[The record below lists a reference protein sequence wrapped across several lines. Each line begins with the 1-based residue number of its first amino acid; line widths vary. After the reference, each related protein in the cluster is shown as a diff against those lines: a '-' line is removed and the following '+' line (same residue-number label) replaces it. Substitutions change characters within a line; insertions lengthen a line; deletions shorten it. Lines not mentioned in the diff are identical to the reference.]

1 MPNNLVVCGGTFD
14 HFHKGHKKFLN
25 YALSLSRR
33 LIVGL
38 TSDDYIKSAKYNP
51 SASLRARAQSA
62 KLIEDYKIR
71 EKSVKEFLVQKKVQD
86 KTEIIKINDLFG
98 PTLDKNLPIDAIVVS
113 QDSKKG
119 AEIINQK
126 RKELGLKD
134 LNILV
139 APPVYGEDRNIISS
153 EKIRKGEI
161 DRMGKL
167 YVREEWLSKDFQL
180 TEDLRREFQKPF
192 GDLLLN
198 ARSLSKDRE
207 RLIITVGDVTAKT
220 FNDLSLEQNLSVI
233 DFKVGRI
240 KKFANI
246 QELGFAGAEVIF
258 NVDNPPGFI
267 TSHTL
272 RKLIE
277 IFKLGLREKTI
288 LQINGEED
296 LAVLPIVLI
305 APLGTFIFYGQPH
318 EGLVKVIISE
328 DSKNKAYNLFLKLKS
343 V

>member
-1 MPNNLVVCGGTFD
+1 MSNNLVVCGGTFD
-14 HFHKGHKKFLN
+14 HFHKGHEEFLRYVFSVGKKILVGVTSDQYVRSSKLETRSLMETESFEKRKQEVLSFLEQEK
-25 YALSLSRR
+25 ALS
-33 LIVGL
+33 
-38 TSDDYIKSAKYNP
+38 KAK
-51 SASLRARAQSA
+51 
-62 KLIEDYKIR
+62 
-71 EKSVKEFLVQKKVQD
+71 
-86 KTEIIKINDLFG
+86 IIKIDDLFG

-113 QDSKKG
+113 QETKKG

-126 RKELGLKD
+126 RKELGLKE
-134 LNILV
+134 LKIIV

-180 TEDLRREFQKPF
+180 TEDLRGEFQKPF
-192 GDLLLN
+192 GELLLD
-198 ARSLSKDRE
+198 ARSLSKDRK
-207 RLIITVGDVTAKT
+207 RLMITVGDVTAKT

-267 TSHTL
+267 TSETL
-272 RKLIE
+272 EKLVE

-288 LQINGEED
+288 LQISGEED

-318 EGLVKVIISE
+318 EGLVKVIVSE

-343 V
+343 A